1 MRKSP
6 ALPVTDWTSVRRR
19 IRRLGW
25 STATLRKRHFLTPGW
40 APVAGRHGPQSP
52 VGNTG
57 PMVVARPPRKG
68 RRSSRSTWW
77 PIRASSTAAWVPAT
91 PPPITVTRS
100 DTGRCPSR
108 RSRWA
113 GNLIAASATRSALA
127 VTAARSSPCTQE
139 HPSRMLA
146 ASKRRPRSVSPCRR
160 RAAKSAEQPTSTSRP
175 APSPSST
182 SSIRRVL
189 PSRPHHVRRR
199 STSTPRAEMPASRT
213 SKSRLDD
220 IVPAHSQRRARVP
233 RHRVG
238 GQPRRGRAHDHRP
251 HLGQRARCRGRGG
264 DRAGD
269 HRPGRAGAGAG
280 TAAHAAFGVEDDG
293 AEGED
298 ALGYP
303 DRTASGRD
311 GRCGGGPPPAHRGRS
326 RRAPRTAPPGRT
338 SRPGSWRRW
347 DRRRRSVRS
356 RRRARRGAPPRNPSP
371 RG

>member
-1 MRKSP
+1 M
-6 ALPVTDWTSVRRR
+6 RRR

-25 STATLRKRHFLTPGW
+25 STATLRKRHFRTPGW

-100 DTGRCPSR
+100 DPGRCPSR

-139 HPSRMLA
+139 QPSRMLA

-160 RAAKSAEQPTSTSRP
+160 RAAKSTEQPTSTRRP

-182 SSIRRVL
+182 SSIRRVF

-199 STSTPRAEMPASRT
+199 STSTPSAEMPASRT
-213 SKSRLDD
+213 SKSRLVA

-233 RHRVG
+233 GTGPAAGPAEAGLTTSTPSRPARAGSRVRRRSGRRPPPRSGRRGRRHRSPRSARRRR
-238 GQPRRGRAHDHRP
+238 PRRGR
-251 HLGQRARCRGRGG
+251 
-264 DRAGD
+264 
-269 HRPGRAGAGAG
+269 
-280 TAAHAAFGVEDDG
+280 
-293 AEGED
+293 
-298 ALGYP
+298 
-303 DRTASGRD
+303 
-311 GRCGGGPPPAHRGRS
+311 
-326 RRAPRTAPPGRT
+326 
-338 SRPGSWRRW
+338 
-347 DRRRRSVRS
+347 
-356 RRRARRGAPPRNPSP
+356 
-371 RG
+371 